1 MPNAT
6 FRHLLFTST
15 LLVFS
20 SISLSASADESDEIR
35 FYRSRY
41 LVALQGE
48 QEGSYPKNR
57 FVVTGDVY
65 IREGTTMKLS
75 PGTTV
80 FFKANTRIIV
90 EGKLLVSG
98 NDNQPVEFRK
108 LEPDQYFSQPPENQ
122 DNRWDGLFV
131 YETGSVEIK
140 HAEING
146 SKYGLEAVP
155 GAGDIRILE
164 SSFQDNRYWNLKV
177 NGEIVDKGNHAV
189 LNYPGETRENN
200 DKPDVVI
207 TPPEKSSGKN
217 FLRYSAV
224 AFTVAGLGAG
234 IFGLVQNLHHYDLY
248 DRKRPGS
255 GATTEEVDR
264 HQKLLEDGRN
274 IAIAGFSAGAL
285 GLTGFALTFTF

>member
-1 MPNAT
+1 MPRRIT
-6 FRHLLFTST
+6 KHLLLTST
-15 LLVFS
+15 ILALS
-20 SISLSASADESDEIR
+20 GISQFVSAEEPDEIT

-48 QEGSYPKNR
+48 QEGSYPKNK
-57 FVVTGDVY
+57 FVVTDDVF
-65 IREGTTMKLS
+65 IRKGTTMKLS

-90 EGKLLVSG
+90 EGKFIVSG
-98 NDNQPVEFRK
+98 NENQPVKFIR
-108 LEPDQYFSQPPENQ
+108 LEQDQYFSSPPEAQ

-131 YETGSVEIK
+131 YEEGSVEIK
-140 HAEING
+140 HAEISG

-155 GAGDIRILE
+155 QAGEVRIDT

-177 NGEIVDKGNHAV
+177 NGKIINKENHAV
-189 LNYPGETRENN
+189 LSYPGEIEVNKG
-200 DKPDVVI
+200 KPDLNM
-207 TPPEKSSGKN
+207 TSPEKSTGKKI
-217 FLRYSAV
+217 LRYSSA
-224 AFTVAGLGAG
+224 AFTAVGLGVG
-234 IFGLVQNLHHYDLY
+234 IYGLVQNLHHYDLY

-264 HQKLLEDGRN
+264 HQKLLEEGKTT
-274 IAIAGFSAGAL
+274 AIAGFSASAL